1 MVQRGRS
8 IPASSVIDLDWPHQV
23 VLPDDICTDCDFT
36 VITKFWEDRGMRFQI
51 WHFQAVWQNGK
62 YENYPSTSS
71 PTARRLRRFATISLE
86 RSSFLNATGR
96 MAKYVASDV
105 APMSTGASSIAA
117 RSVSQRSYAPGA
129 KHVPSLQS
137 ITNQEAIRQWT
148 SALQPPGGHLH
159 AVADRFV
166 ALHKGDTM
174 KVLDE
179 MIVLNGCL
187 QEQLEAL
194 NAPSVGKRC
203 G

>member
-36 VITKFWEDRGMRFQI
+36 VITKVCEDRGMRFQI
-51 WHFQAVWQNGK
+51 RHFQAVWQNGK
-62 YENYPSTSS
+62 YQNYPSIAS
-71 PTARRLRRFATISLE
+71 PTARRLRRFATISLN

-129 KHVPSLQS
+129 KHVQSLQS
-137 ITNQEAIRQWT
+137 YHQPRGHPPMDERPTAARRPFACRRRQIRRLAQRAT
-148 SALQPPGGHLH
+148 
-159 AVADRFV
+159 R
-166 ALHKGDTM
+166 
-174 KVLDE
+174 
-179 MIVLNGCL
+179 
-187 QEQLEAL
+187 
-194 NAPSVGKRC
+194 
-203 G
+203 

>member
-36 VITKFWEDRGMRFQI
+36 VITKFCEDRGMRFQI
-51 WHFQAVWQNGK
+51 RHFQAVWQNGK
-62 YENYPSTSS
+62 YENYPSTAS

-129 KHVPSLQS
+129 KHVQSLQS
-137 ITNQEAIRQWT
+137 YH
-148 SALQPPGGHLH
+148 QPRSRPP
-159 AVADRFV
+159 
-166 ALHKGDTM
+166 M
-174 KVLDE
+174 DE
-179 MIVLNGCL
+179 RPTAARRPLCM
-187 QEQLEAL
+187 
-194 NAPSVGKRC
+194 PSQTDSSPCTRATR
-203 G
+203 